1 MLSEKSEQ
9 RVAVIIEDDADI
21 RNLLEAVL
29 TQAGF
34 ETIAASNGLD
44 GIAAV
49 RAYDPIVTTLDVS
62 MPGMDGFETA
72 KRIRAFSST
81 YLVMLTARDDEIDTL
96 QGLEAGADDYLTK
109 PFRPRELRAR
119 IEAMLRRPRQTIT
132 AATVTPPAALPAVP
146 APVEARTEEVVV
158 ADPLVATPASTSL
171 TSAAPI
177 DTSLGPVF
185 RQTHV
190 ASAPTS
196 APAEEAASP
205 LRSATPRNGWFEHN
219 DLRLNP
225 DERLVQLAGTQLE
238 LTRTEFELLAAL
250 LESQRRVRS
259 KNDLA
264 LLLRGEAYASAYPV
278 NEADRRAVEVHMGNL
293 RRKLGDSSTTPH
305 WLETVRG
312 VGYRL
317 AAEE

>member
-1 MLSEKSEQ
+1 MGPEITDR

-34 ETIAASNGLD
+34 EAIPTSNGLD

-49 RAYDPIVTTLDVS
+49 RAHDPIVTTLDVS

-72 KRIRAFSST
+72 RRIRDFSST
-81 YLVMLTARDDEIDTL
+81 YLVMLTARDEEIDTL

-119 IEAMLRRPRQTIT
+119 IEAMLRRPRHPARAD
-132 AATVTPPAALPAVP
+132 AAVPPAAPPSVP
-146 APVEARTEEVVV
+146 APESPDPIRT
-158 ADPLVATPASTSL
+158 DPIRSDATTTGLPP
-171 TSAAPI
+171 SAIPAPI
-177 DTSLGPVF
+177 F
-185 RQTHV
+185 QQTPV
-190 ASAPTS
+190 ASAPIFV
-196 APAEEAASP
+196 PAADAAGGLSNAA
-205 LRSATPRNGWFEHN
+205 LVNGWFEHS

-225 DERLVQLAGTQLE
+225 AERLVYLAGVRLE
-238 LTRTEFELLAAL
+238 LTRTEFDLLAAL

-264 LLLRGEAYASAYPV
+264 LLLHGEAYASSYPV

-293 RRKLGDSSTTPH
+293 RRKLGDSSATPR

-317 AAEE
+317 AAAE